1 MEATKRK
8 RLYWLFKIL
17 SVLVSIALPIWA
29 IVDKFPLISV
39 KEGAGKTIGF
49 GVILILIVVL
59 IVFRKTVFEFIAEKL
74 DIKHAPPLIIWLVLI
89 VISYVLLYLGNLM
102 HEMSIVFWMGFIG
115 CAIGNVLTYV
125 SQKFADPEEKKEE
138 ADDNG

>member
-49 GVILILIVVL
+49 GAILILIVIV
-59 IVFRKTVFEFIAEKL
+59 IVFRKAVFEFIAEKL
-74 DIKHAPPLIIWLVLI
+74 DIKHAPPLVIWLVLI

-115 CAIGNVLTYV
+115 CAIGNVLTYI
-125 SQKFADPEEKKEE
+125 SQRFAEPKEEKSEVSGNE
-138 ADDNG
+138 